1 MSVKNSRILVISSP
15 SPVTG
20 GGGLR
25 ALRSLLEY
33 VKYFDAY
40 LFVPWGL
47 WSNKQLLR
55 KSLNYLRELRN
66 AGIRFGGFS
75 STPSALQSVS
85 RVLKSRIAE
94 MLFSLLVPKIVHI
107 DVGMLKYDAIVVL
120 HEPWDTVYSGYV
132 LTEVLDV
139 PAMVLLHDPP
149 FYGSTKRFENIL
161 KALALWRKVR
171 SDNAIKNLAFE
182 IELYTRMKSMAFLQK
197 LRYEKVLRRY
207 KLVLGVTKAT
217 ATEMGGEWVDR
228 MYCFDPGVSLDDED
242 LEVIKSVRARV
253 REKQDYIVFGGRPI
267 AEKGLAE
274 ALIAFKFI
282 SKHFSNLKL
291 VFTGRISPESYA
303 HVKKALKRLGIE
315 DKVVFTG
322 FVSRERRFEIV
333 ARAKLIIY
341 PSHVDAFSYA
351 VLESLHLGTPVVAY
365 RIPALEIYYGKS
377 PGVEL
382 VEEGDIKALTV
393 KAIDVLEKGVETVEP
408 PKIKSWREI
417 MNEEI
422 EIIRKLISK

>member
-1 MSVKNSRILVISSP
+1 MCAKNLRILVVSSP

-25 ALRSLLEY
+25 ALRLLREY
-33 VKYFDAY
+33 VKYFDTY

-47 WSNKQLLR
+47 WSNKQLLK
-55 KSLNYLRELRN
+55 KSLSYLRELRN
-66 AGIRFGGFS
+66 AGIRFAGFS
-75 STPSALQSVS
+75 STPKALHPIS

-94 MLFSLLVPKIVHI
+94 TLLSLIVPGIVHV

-120 HEPWDTVYSGYV
+120 HEPWDAVYSGYV
-132 LTEVLDV
+132 LAELFNA

-149 FYGSTKRFENIL
+149 FYGSAKRFENIL
-161 KALALWRKVR
+161 KALALWRKIR
-171 SDNAIKNLAFE
+171 SGNVVKELALE
-182 IELYTRMKSMAFLQK
+182 IELYTRMKSIAFFHK

-207 KLVLGVTKAT
+207 NLVLGVTKAT
-217 ATEMGGEWVDR
+217 AVEMGGEWVDR

-242 LEVIKSVRARV
+242 LELIKGVRARV
-253 REKQDYIVFGGRPI
+253 REKQDYIVFGGRPV
-267 AEKGLAE
+267 AEKGIAE

-282 SKHFSNLKL
+282 SRYFPNLKL
-291 VFTGRISPESYA
+291 VFTGRISPEIYA
-303 HVKKALKRLGIE
+303 RVKRVLRRFGIE

-322 FVSRERRFEIV
+322 FVSREKRFEIV
-333 ARAKLIIY
+333 AKAKLMLY

-351 VLESLHLGTPVVAY
+351 VLESLHLGTPVVGY

-377 PGVEL
+377 PGVVL
-382 VEEGDIKALTV
+382 VEEGDIEALIV

-422 EIIRKLISK
+422 EIIKKLISR

>member
-15 SPVTG
+15 SPVT

-40 LFVPWGL
+40 LFIPWSL

-55 KSLNYLRELRN
+55 KSLNYVCELRN

-75 STPSALQSVS
+75 SIPNTLQLIT
-85 RVLKSRIAE
+85 RILKSRIAE
-94 MLFSLLVPKIVHI
+94 TLFPLFVPKIVHI
-107 DVGMLKYDAIVVL
+107 DVGMIKYDAVVVL
-120 HEPWDTVYSGYV
+120 HEVWDAVYSGYILAKV
-132 LTEVLDV
+132 FDV

-149 FYGSTKRFENIL
+149 FYGSSKRFENIL
-161 KALALWRKVR
+161 KALALWRKIQSVDVVR
-171 SDNAIKNLAFE
+171 ELIFE
-182 IELYTRMKSMAFLQK
+182 IELYTRMKSTAFLYK
-197 LRYEKVLRRY
+197 LRYEKILRNY

-217 ATEMGGEWVDR
+217 AVEMGSEWVD
-228 MYCFDPGVSLDDED
+228 MMQYFDPGVSLDDED
-242 LEVIKSVRARV
+242 LEIIKSVRSKV

-274 ALIAFKFI
+274 ALITFKFI
-282 SKHFSNLKL
+282 SKYFPHLKL
-291 VFTGRISPESYA
+291 LFTGRISPEIYSRIKRA
-303 HVKKALKRLGIE
+303 SKRLGIE
-315 DKVVFTG
+315 NKVVFTG
-322 FVSRERRFEIV
+322 FVPREKRFEIV
-333 ARAKLIIY
+333 AKAKLMLY

-365 RIPALEIYYGKS
+365 KIPALEIYYGKS

-382 VEEGDIKALTV
+382 VEEGDIEALTV
-393 KAIDVLEKGVETVEP
+393 KAIDVLEKSVEAIEP
-408 PKIKSWREI
+408 PKLKSWREI
-417 MNEEI
+417 MDEEI
-422 EIIRKLISK
+422 EIIRKLTSK